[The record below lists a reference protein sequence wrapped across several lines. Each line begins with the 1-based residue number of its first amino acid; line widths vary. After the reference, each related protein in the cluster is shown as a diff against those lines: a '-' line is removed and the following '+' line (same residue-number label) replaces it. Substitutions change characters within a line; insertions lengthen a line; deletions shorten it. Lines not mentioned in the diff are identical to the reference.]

1 MTTDTRPGFKA
12 QSALWLILLAAL
24 IPWFFIRIQQA
35 ANSDILWL
43 CEALHRY
50 FSGCNLST
58 CAYETNPPLSLLIY
72 TFPVLGQDW
81 FGLPLHYTVFLQT
94 FAILLACTW
103 ATYKI
108 LSAWEKLQV
117 TDVYIIVAG
126 YLLANTIGSSLYF
139 GERDHLVGMV
149 LVPFVL
155 MQLTLT
161 FRLNQPEKL
170 KWPVFMFGGLFILVK
185 PHHGLLPSLILLHR
199 AIHRRNLFTVLRD
212 ADFISLTAL
221 TSLYVVFVALAFP
234 DYVRIILP
242 DVFTLYMPTHNWK
255 NIAEFILT
263 ATGFCFV
270 TAVAACF
277 VPIAPPTKR
286 IVFFLLAAAM
296 ISIIPYYVQ
305 GMGFYYHVMPVISF
319 MWPAI
324 ALVVMYWL
332 ASQVGRNIPVFFTAI
347 FMVVFAYAYAPLN
360 LAYPQHKDY
369 ADMPLTKLLEKDC
382 PKDRKCSFFLFNR
395 DMGIINETAYYT
407 NIHHASRFPS
417 LWFLPQLINSGNDL
431 KKSKPSSL
439 NKEELTR
446 YTKKYTDMVAE
457 DFARDKPDVAV
468 IWRPGKKL
476 VNFDFVEFFTKNPDF
491 AKEWKHYRKD
501 QSIKLSYREYF
512 RGAATEKDP
521 ILDYDVYRRVS
532 P

>member
-1 MTTDTRPGFKA
+1 MTNETNPGIKA

-24 IPWFFIRIQQA
+24 VPWFVVRIQQA

-50 FSGCNLST
+50 FSGCPLSD
-58 CAYETNPPLSLLIY
+58 CAFETNPPLSLLIY
-72 TFPVLGQDW
+72 TLPVLGNDW
-81 FGLPLHYTVFLQT
+81 LGLPLHYTVFLQT
-94 FAILLACTW
+94 CAILLFSTW

-108 LSAWEKLQV
+108 LTAWGKLQA
-117 TDVYIIVAG
+117 TDVYIIVAA

-139 GERDHLVGMV
+139 GERDHLVGMA

-161 FRLNQPEKL
+161 YNLKQADKL
-170 KWPVFMFGGLFILVK
+170 KWPVFLFGALFILVK
-185 PHHGLLPSLILLHR
+185 PHHGLLPSILLLHR
-199 AIHRRNLFTVLRD
+199 IFHRRNLSVLRD
-212 ADFISLTAL
+212 ADFLTLAIM
-221 TSLYVVFVALAFP
+221 TPLYMAFVALVFP

-242 DVFTLYMPTHNWK
+242 DVFTLYVPKHNFS

-263 ATGFCFV
+263 ASGFCLV
-270 TAVAACF
+270 TAVAAAF
-277 VPIAPPTKR
+277 IPLNAPAKR
-286 IVFFLLAAAM
+286 IIFFLLTAAM
-296 ISIIPYYVQ
+296 ISIVPYYVQ

-360 LAYPQHKDY
+360 IAYPQHKDY
-369 ADMPLTKLLEKDC
+369 ANMPVTKLLEKNC
-382 PKDRKCSFFLFNR
+382 PKDRPCSFFMFNR

-407 NIHHASRFPS
+407 GIHHASRFPS
-417 LWFLPQLINSGNDL
+417 LWFLPQLINSGHDL
-431 KKSKPSSL
+431 EKGKPSRL
-439 NKEELTR
+439 NKTELTA
-446 YTKKYTDMVAE
+446 YTKKYTDMVTA
-457 DFARDKPDVAV
+457 DFAHDKPDILI

-476 VNFDFVEFFTKNPDF
+476 VDFDFVKFFTANPDF
-491 AKEWKHYRKD
+491 AKEWKHYKKEKA
-501 QSIKLSYREYF
+501 IKLAYGEYF
-512 RGAATEKDP
+512 RGAATEKDA
-521 ILDYDVYRRVS
+521 LDYDVYRRVS